1 MKEHLRV
8 LFIEDDLVDQMA
20 FKRFI
25 KREKLPYDCEICGSV
40 AAARKALCT
49 KPFDIVLTDHSLGD
63 GTAFD
68 LFGDIGDIP
77 FIVITGSGNEEVAVK
92 AMSAGA
98 TDYLIKDPD
107 CNYFVTLPTTII
119 SALEHKQSETE
130 LIRHRE
136 HLEELV
142 KERTDELTRTNIEL
156 RQSEEKF
163 RLITENSIDCIWTLD
178 TKLRFTYISPSVE
191 IILGFKPEQVVGT
204 NVSSYFTKKEFL
216 KVGGLAAKAITNYKT
231 FTDVTFEAKML
242 NSKSEEVDIEISS
255 KVLLNRQGKLIGLQ
269 GTTQDITERKRTD
282 RALSEANNII
292 NRSPAVAFL
301 WKNEE
306 GWPVEFVSENVE
318 NIFGYSAQEFLGGK
332 IFYRDIIHR
341 DDLERVTGEVASNSK
356 KKGLQTIAHDPYK
369 IITKKGD
376 IKWVEDKCYI
386 RRDSRGIITHY
397 EGIIYDITKRVQTQ
411 HEKEM
416 LLELSRQA
424 NAEPNLD
431 DLLFFIVNQIVEVIP
446 PAEASSIFLYDEK
459 RKVVRV
465 RAWAGFNDSEIEGLE
480 FSIDGHQVSNI
491 FHAKKPV
498 LIKDVSKDPEFEL
511 IDKPS
516 LKITRSQ
523 IAVPL
528 IYKKQIIG
536 IIYADN
542 LTKADAFSQKNLDFL
557 ESIGNQLAG
566 AIENARLLE
575 NIRQSKERYQSV
587 ADDSPGLINRFTPD
601 GTITFVN
608 QESCKFFGKTYQELI
623 GTNIRSVI
631 PEEDRE
637 SVTSNVASLTK
648 ESPMLV
654 FENKVIKYSGEIRW
668 IRWTNRALFDD
679 KEQKTSIQ
687 SFGEDITK
695 IKQAQDKEQ
704 QHLQSIAFLSKTAM
718 QFVDFPPENDIYHF
732 IGEQISE
739 LAGGSIVVVNSIDN
753 AKGILTT
760 RAVVGMGI
768 YAKDIIKLTA
778 RNPKGMEYDANN
790 ENLAYLNDGKLHD
803 YKEGL
808 YGIFLGTVPK
818 PACNTIE
825 KLFRLNKI
833 YTMGFLQSKRLFGT
847 AAIFLPQ
854 GVELENKETIK
865 LFVEQA
871 SIAIQRRQAEQ
882 ALHQEQDKAQKY
894 LDIAEVIML
903 VLNKKGE
910 ITLINHKGNQILGY
924 QEGELIGANWFET
937 CLPEKDKHKVK
948 QFFNKTMAGEIK
960 PDEYYENPVLTKS
973 GGERIVGWHRS
984 FIQDEKGHNIG
995 LLNSGE
1001 DITKRVRTEQLLNA
1015 LNRAAVA
1022 MGTAQTQEEIF
1033 NAVAEEIEQIGI
1045 SCMLFPL
1052 DQTQDK
1058 LFTKYMSFESALLS
1072 AFENLLGV
1080 EHEDFSF
1087 LIEVADEYR
1096 EVIREKRTV
1105 FIENPEQMLRQVFS
1119 KLSKKLLT
1127 QIIKTLRVQR
1137 HIFAPIIVDDQ
1148 VIGLFSIQSDTLTR
1162 EDVPTATAFADQLS
1176 SAWNKI
1182 GLLQNLRKTVEGTIH
1197 AIAATVEARDPY
1209 TAGHQTRV
1217 ADLAAAIAR
1226 EMHLSE
1232 DQVEGIKMAGII
1244 HDLGKINVPAEILSK
1259 PGKLIDLEFQIIQ
1272 THPQVGYD
1280 LLKNIEFPW
1289 PIAEM
1294 VLQHHEK
1301 MDGSGYPQGLKGSDI
1316 LLEAR
1321 ILCVADIVEAMSS
1334 HRPYRPALGI
1344 EKALAQIK
1352 QEKDTLL
1359 DPKVVDACLK
1369 IFKDGFKL
1377 LEN

>member
-1 MKEHLRV
+1 MKEHLRI
-8 LFIEDDLVDQMA
+8 LFVEDDLVDQIA

-40 AAARKALCT
+40 SAARKALRT
-49 KPFDIVLTDHSLGD
+49 KPFDIVLTDHALGD

-77 FIVITGSGNEEVAVK
+77 FIVITGSGNENIAVK
-92 AMSAGA
+92 AMNAGA

-107 CNYFVTLPTTII
+107 SNYFVTLPTTII
-119 SALEHKQSETE
+119 SALEHKRSEAE
-130 LIRHRE
+130 LVRHRE

-156 RQSEEKF
+156 RRSEEKF

-216 KVGGLAAKAITNYKT
+216 MVGGIAAKAIANYKT

-269 GTTQDITERKRTD
+269 GTTQDITERKRAD

-318 NIFGYSAQEFLGGK
+318 NIFGYSVQEFLGEK
-332 IFYRDIIHR
+332 IFYSDIIHR
-341 DDLERVTGEVASNSK
+341 DDLERVTGEVTSNSK
-356 KKGLQTIAHDPYK
+356 NKGLQTIAHDPYK

-397 EGIIYDITKRVQTQ
+397 EGIIYDITERVQTQ

-416 LLELSRQA
+416 LLELSRHA
-424 NAEPNLD
+424 NAETNLD

-459 RKVVRV
+459 RKAVRV

-480 FSIDGHQVSNI
+480 FSIDGPQVSRL
-491 FHAKKPV
+491 FQTKKPT
-498 LIKDVSKDPEFEL
+498 LRKDVSKDPEFEL
-511 IDKPS
+511 IDK
-516 LKITRSQ
+516 LRLNITISQ

-528 IYKKQIIG
+528 IFKKRVIG

-542 LTKADAFSQKNLDFL
+542 LTKTDAFSQKNLDFL

-575 NIRQSKERYQSV
+575 NIRHSREQYQSV
-587 ADDSPGLINRFTPD
+587 TDDLPGLINRFLPD

-608 QESCKFFGKTYQELI
+608 QECCRFFGKTYQELV
-623 GTNIRSVI
+623 GTNIQSTI

-637 SVTSNVASLTK
+637 SVMSDVASLTK
-648 ESPMLV
+648 ESPIQV
-654 FENKVIKYSGEIRW
+654 FENKVIKYGGEIRW
-668 IRWTNRALFDD
+668 IRWTDRALFDD
-679 KEQKTSIQ
+679 KGQKTSIQ
-687 SFGEDITK
+687 SFGEDITMVK
-695 IKQAQDKEQ
+695 KAEEKEQ
-704 QHLQSIAFLSKTAM
+704 QHLQSIAFLSETAM
-718 QFVDFPPENDIYHF
+718 QFVNLPPENDIYHF
-732 IGEQISE
+732 IGEQIRE
-739 LAGGSIVVVNSIDN
+739 LTGESIVVVNSIDN

-760 RAVVGMGI
+760 RAVIGTGK
-768 YAKDIIKLTA
+768 YAKDIMKLTG
-778 RNPKGMEYDANN
+778 RNPEGMEYDAND

-803 YKEGL
+803 YKDGL

-818 PACNTIE
+818 PTCRTIE
-825 KLFRLNKI
+825 KLLHLNKI
-833 YTMGFLQSKRLFGT
+833 YTIGFVQSKRLFGN

-854 GVELENKETIK
+854 GVELVNKETIK
-865 LFVEQA
+865 LFIEQA

-882 ALHQEQDKAQKY
+882 ALHREQDKAQKY
-894 LDIAEVIML
+894 LDIAEVIIL

-910 ITLINHKGNQILGY
+910 ITLINQKGNHILGY
-924 QEGELIGANWFET
+924 KEGELIGANWFET

-948 QFFNKTMAGEIK
+948 QFFNKIMAGEIK
-960 PDEYYENPVLTKS
+960 SFEYVEGQILTKS
-973 GGERIVGWHRS
+973 GEEKIIAWHNTVLR
-984 FIQDEKGHNIG
+984 DEKGHNIG
-995 LLNSGE
+995 TLSSGE
-1001 DITKRVRTEQLLNA
+1001 DITKRVRAEQLLNA
-1015 LNRAAVA
+1015 LNQAAVS
-1022 MGTAQTQEEIF
+1022 MGTARTQQEIF
-1033 NAVAEEIEQIGI
+1033 NAIARELKQIDI

-1052 DQTQDK
+1052 DETRSRLITKFISHESSIIKPLEK
-1058 LFTKYMSFESALLS
+1058 LVGLKY
-1072 AFENLLGV
+1072 EN
-1080 EHEDFSF
+1080 FSF
-1087 LIEVADEYR
+1087 PIDTVDVYR
-1096 EVIREKRTV
+1096 RVIKEKETLLKDTSEHTV
-1105 FIENPEQMLRQVFS
+1105 RQMFP
-1119 KLSKKLLT
+1119 KLSKKIITLLVKLSQGKRT
-1127 QIIKTLRVQR
+1127 ISTPL
-1137 HIFAPIIVDDQ
+1137 IVENEA
-1148 VIGLFSIQSDTLTR
+1148 IGMLLLQSGSLIL
-1162 EDVPTATAFADQLS
+1162 EDIPTAIAFADQLS

-1197 AIAATVEARDPY
+1197 TIAATVEARDPY

-1217 ADLAAAIAR
+1217 ADLAAAIAS
-1226 EMHLSE
+1226 EMKLTD

-1244 HDLGKINVPAEILSK
+1244 HDLGKVQIPAEILSK
-1259 PGKLIDLEFQIIQ
+1259 PGKISELEYKIIQ
-1272 THPQVGYD
+1272 THPQVGFD
-1280 LLKNIEFPW
+1280 LLKEIEFPW

-1301 MDGSGYPQGLKGSDI
+1301 MDGSGYPQGLKGDEI
-1316 LLEAR
+1316 MIEAR
-1321 ILCVADIVEAMSS
+1321 ILAVSDIVEAMSS
-1334 HRPYRPALGI
+1334 HRPYRPAHGI
-1344 EKALAQIK
+1344 EEALAQIK
-1352 QEKDTLL
+1352 QDKGTLL
-1359 DPKVVDACLK
+1359 DPDVVNACLK
-1369 IFKDGFKL
+1369 IFKEGYQL
-1377 LEN
+1377 PEG